1 MISILFSR
9 AALVPAANKRGFG
22 KMRRSFVVGAAIG
35 TGLLVTTLLYGPSAW
50 RFWRS
55 TRPIP
60 MHVQLTFYQSR
71 NCSLFVLGARESD
84 LQFAGNDLRHFR
96 EGPDKIGVSG
106 TGTAV
111 NGSSIIRTDY
121 NQVLVNGQPLD
132 HSPCSYILEESHS
145 LRVGE
150 IRTYR

>member
-1 MISILFSR
+1 MTYGYDAVNRLASVTD
-9 AALVPAANKRGFG
+9 AL
-22 KMRRSFVVGAAIG
+22 G
-35 TGLLVTTLLYGPSAW
+35 TGGALETTTYSYDAVGNLAGYSYP
-50 RFWRS
+50 
-55 TRPIP
+55 
-60 MHVQLTFYQSR
+60 
-71 NCSLFVLGARESD
+71 N
-84 LQFAGNDLRHFR
+84 GNDLRHFR